1 MYNNNNVNNFCNNC
15 GMKGHL
21 FHQCKLPITSI
32 GLIVFHKVNDS
43 IKYLMIRRKD
53 SLGYVD
59 FMRGKYNLNNK
70 THLLN
75 ILNEMTNEEK
85 YNILN
90 KDFNSLWNTLW
101 GDYVNNQYK
110 NEKNSAYDKLRILK
124 SGIIINN
131 KYYNLKTLLEESN
144 TNWCEPEWGFPKGR
158 RNYMETD
165 IKCALRE
172 FQEETG
178 ISKDNIKIINN
189 LVPFEETFI
198 GSNYKSYKHSYYI
211 ASINN
216 LNFDISNN
224 KYQKSEVS
232 KLEWKTCNDAL
243 KSIRKYNIER
253 KEVIIKINLLLSTHE
268 II

>member
-1 MYNNNNVNNFCNNC
+1 MNKTINICNNC
-15 GMKGHL
+15 GKQGHS
-21 FHQCKLPITSI
+21 FHHCKLPITSI

-144 TNWCEPEWGFPKGR
+144 TNC
-158 RNYMETD
+158 
-165 IKCALRE
+165 
-172 FQEETG
+172 
-178 ISKDNIKIINN
+178 
-189 LVPFEETFI
+189 
-198 GSNYKSYKHSYYI
+198 
-211 ASINN
+211 
-216 LNFDISNN
+216 
-224 KYQKSEVS
+224 
-232 KLEWKTCNDAL
+232 
-243 KSIRKYNIER
+243 
-253 KEVIIKINLLLSTHE
+253 
-268 II
+268 